1 MMSTEG
7 STDMENI
14 LVDCFGRLDSVESEL
29 GKKAQGRIQDS
40 FIQKHEDK
48 YSLVN
53 FQKKYKVSA
62 KSSRHLRNAHRIIQ
76 LRQGLISQTNFKKLV
91 QNQKDIEEAEENQ
104 GMVALGVEL
113 RGLHETNKTQ
123 IIKFNKDRYTKM

>member
-14 LVDCFGRLDSVESEL
+14 LADVFGRLDENSVESEL

-48 YSLVN
+48 FSLVN

-62 KSSRHLRNAHRIIQ
+62 KSSRHLRNAHRII
-76 LRQGLISQTNFKKLV
+76 
-91 QNQKDIEEAEENQ
+91 
-104 GMVALGVEL
+104 
-113 RGLHETNKTQ
+113 
-123 IIKFNKDRYTKM
+123 